1 MRGFR
6 KLVTKPP
13 VSKRYM
19 RNIRISG
26 GETILNRILC
36 VLDNEQHRQ
45 TRLACLLLTDARA
58 VVQLAE

>member
-6 KLVTKPP
+6 VLVTVTKP
-13 VSKRYM
+13 K
-19 RNIRISG
+19 ILG
-26 GETILNRILC
+26 EETILNRILC
-36 VLDNEQHRQ
+36 VLDKEQHRE